1 MKVLVSVTEVIT
13 YEIQKEIEMTKK
25 EYLNYLKTGKYNPEI
40 EHEVTSDIDAEHW
53 VNTKSWIDDII
64 EVQ

>member
-40 EHEVTSDIDAEHW
+40 EHEITSDIDAEHC
-53 VNTKSWIDDII
+53 VQTKSWIDDII